1 MILQKFKRWGLV
13 ALGVILV
20 LICGVGVNQ
29 YITSQELDGVTKD
42 TTLIKDKRTD
52 YVSAI
57 PGQTFCVERNIT
69 AGSIV
74 SPRWDGN
81 LSIVSID
88 AVSYST
94 ETYTVDVPVMGN
106 CTGAEYYV
114 DGKILNQLDCEK
126 EECVWNASKDNTTCT
141 CSREITY
148 ECQKDVKKEERTRQ
162 VATYTPI
169 KSSIKTTKDSKALE
183 VQDKLSTATK
193 ALTKEAYSTTAT
205 NGLTR
210 FCFKAPTWEELRAGA
225 KTAGEISYVAYT
237 DTKYDACESTW
248 WSIITTG
255 NSYVANFSIN
265 LSTAAILDTFKF
277 NWNGS
282 NYSIYNP
289 NLVLLH
295 NFNNNSNL
303 AENGSKITDISKYG
317 NNGTCS
323 ANNLLT
329 VGCPIWNA
337 SSGKYGGAFNFN
349 GYTDF
354 CARFTIWSFFNYL
367 SQSTLILRTVAVTM

>member
-248 WSIITTG
+248 WNVSYSWKIPINCTNIANTTLPIALNGTNGITFNGT
-255 NSYVANFSIN
+255 NH
-265 LSTAAILDTFKF
+265 AIWAYCVPTLAV
-277 NWNGS
+277 
-282 NYSIYNP
+282 Y
-289 NLVLLH
+289 
-295 NFNNNSNL
+295 FNNATNY
-303 AENGSKITDISKYG
+303 II
-317 NNGTCS
+317 
-323 ANNLLT
+323 ANDTALQPFE
-329 VGCPIWNA
+329 VE
-337 SSGKYGGAFNFN
+337 YGGGNKH
-349 GYTDF
+349 
-354 CARFTIWSFFNYL
+354 
-367 SQSTLILRTVAVTM
+367 